1 MKTNESSC
9 LSQVIFCVSSAACPN
24 PAIFVQDYLED
35 LDKADHAFT
44 VKELAPIDYLPH
56 SLLLSLKRDPRA
68 EAERFLSTITPDLSD
83 FARGVRLWWAGKALM
98 QDFTPFCG
106 VFNMDTYD
114 WQPPTMPYTY
124 YENPWSFVRG
134 VFSWAC
140 PLGGPK

>member
-1 MKTNESSC
+1 MKTNESPC

-68 EAERFLSTITPDLSD
+68 EAVRILSTITPDLSD
-83 FARGVRLWWAGKALM
+83 FPRGVRLWWAGKALM

-114 WQPPTMPYTY
+114 WQPPIFEPDYM
-124 YENPWSFVRG
+124 NPKWLFVEGRIG
-134 VFSWAC
+134 WAC
-140 PLGGPK
+140 PLGGSQ